1 MTQPDIFNDPIKA
14 NELAEQKLS
23 IEQQLENVMAEW
35 EELQEK
41 FNISKKTSK
50 VSNFTSFYLFHSQ
63 IYKQLKY

>member
-1 MTQPDIFNDPIKA
+1 
-14 NELAEQKLS
+14 
-23 IEQQLENVMAEW
+23 MAEW

-50 VSNFTSFYLFHSQ
+50 SIKFLLVFIIHSQ

>member
-23 IEQQLENVMAEW
+23 TERQLENVMAEW

-50 VSNFTSFYLFHSQ
+50 SIKFLLVF
-63 IYKQLKY
+63 IYFIHKFINN